1 MDYAMLL
8 DMAMEVGYRL
18 AMCGAETYR
27 IEESVN
33 RILAAYGIQA
43 ETFAIP
49 NCLHA
54 SILDENGSPIT
65 RMRRIGYHGSD
76 LDSVEK
82 FSNLSRRICLER
94 PAPDVIM
101 KWIRDTESSRRKY
114 NLLLHLLG
122 SFLGACGFAV
132 LFGAGI
138 TDCLLSG
145 VCGIVIGLVN
155 LFMDKQKANQF
166 FRILIAAYLMAFT
179 AYLLG
184 ALNIAANTD
193 AVIIGALMHLVPGL
207 LFTNAMRDIM
217 YGDTNSGINRIV
229 QVLLIAVSIA
239 VGTAAAF
246 RTFDI
251 IGFTPKILGV
261 FSHNLW
267 AELLGCFIGCT
278 GFFILFNIHGPG
290 GFLCSLGGVLCWFTY
305 RVPLMLGLDS
315 ILAYFISAFV
325 VCCYCEIMAR
335 VRKYPAISYL
345 VISIFPII
353 PGAGV
358 YYAMTYAMQGDT
370 AAFADKGL
378 ETAAIAGVMAAGI
391 LISTTLMRLIT
402 GLLTKKK

>member
-1 MDYAMLL
+1 MDYAKLL
-8 DMAMEVGYRL
+8 DTAMEVGYRL

-33 RILAAYGIQA
+33 RILAAYGIEA
-43 ETFAIP
+43 ECFAIP

-54 SILDENGSPIT
+54 SILDENGNPIT
-65 RMRRIGYHGSD
+65 RMRRIGHHGSD

-82 FSNLSRRICLER
+82 FSNLSRRICREC
-94 PAPDVIM
+94 PSADVAM
-101 KWIRDTESSRRKY
+101 EWMEAVEKSRRKY
-114 NLLLHLLG
+114 SLFTHLLG
-122 SFLGACGFAV
+122 NFLGACGFAV

-138 TDCLLSG
+138 PDCLLSG
-145 VCGIVIGLVN
+145 VCGVVVGLVN
-155 LFMDKQKANQF
+155 RFMDNQKTNQI
-166 FRILIAAYLMAFT
+166 FRILVAAFMMAFSAYLF
-179 AYLLG
+179 G
-184 ALNIAANTD
+184 ALGITANTD
-193 AVIIGALMHLVPGL
+193 AVIIGALMILVPGL

-246 RTFDI
+246 RAFDL
-251 IGFTPKILGV
+251 LGLAPTV
-261 FSHNLW
+261 VGLFSDNLW

-290 GFLCSLGGVLCWFTY
+290 GFLCSLGGVLCWVAY
-305 RVPLMLGLDS
+305 RVSVILGVDS
-315 ILAYFISAFV
+315 ILACFIAAFV
-325 VCCYCEIMAR
+325 VSCYSEIMAR
-335 VRKYPAISYL
+335 IRKYPAISYL

-370 AAFADKGL
+370 AAFADKGI
-378 ETAAIAGVMAAGI
+378 ETAAVAGVMAAGI
-391 LISTTLMRLIT
+391 LISTTLVRLIT
-402 GLLTKKK
+402 ELLAKKK